1 MEHERVGEGPES
13 NALNTSAVQELADMK
28 ADCKE
33 MEVTSGLQEEQLCLH
48 DFAIFLLERFAA

>member
-1 MEHERVGEGPES
+1 MEQESVGEGPES

-33 MEVTSGLQEEQLCLH
+33 MEVTSALQEEHFCLH
-48 DFAIFLLERFAA
+48 DIVL